1 MGLSFSK
8 LLDSLFGKYE
18 IRITMIGLDA
28 AGKTAILYKLK
39 NDEIVTTT
47 PTIGILFYFTFFFFL
62 IFSFSL

>member
-62 IFSFSL
+62 FFSFKI